1 MKRGLDALDF
11 KGDVSLDWDKKS
23 HSFVV
28 DLVFYIENKA
38 GQQMEDADG
47 ILSDEPII
55 AFSDAI
61 LIYDGKK
68 GLAGYDADD
77 FLACLAF
84 DGKEGWS
91 LAYGKA
97 FLTYLQIIMDNGTR
111 DLLKFFADD
120 EDEVFEL
127 EWSDEEFS
135 RLLKNA
141 ESENDFKMTQAI
153 KEELKETMMPYMMP
167 QRFVYVETLPLTQNG
182 KVDRKSLM
190 KEVNR

>member
-1 MKRGLDALDF
+1 
-11 KGDVSLDWDKKS
+11 
-23 HSFVV
+23 
-28 DLVFYIENKA
+28 
-38 GQQMEDADG
+38 MEDADG

-68 GLAGYDADD
+68 GLAGYNADD
-77 FLACLAF
+77 FLVCLAF

-120 EDEVFEL
+120 EDEIFEL

-141 ESENDFKMTQAI
+141 ESEY
-153 KEELKETMMPYMMP
+153 P
-167 QRFVYVETLPLTQNG
+167 RH
-182 KVDRKSLM
+182 SLHYP
-190 KEVNR
+190 KF

>member
-1 MKRGLDALDF
+1 MARQDLLEFLKQGLDALDF

-135 RLLKNA
+135 RLLKMQSLNIQD
-141 ESENDFKMTQAI
+141 SLCIIPNSNWRNYFGM
-153 KEELKETMMPYMMP
+153 
-167 QRFVYVETLPLTQNG
+167 
-182 KVDRKSLM
+182 DRTG
-190 KEVNR
+190 R

>member
-1 MKRGLDALDF
+1 MARQDLLEFLKRGLDALDF
-11 KGDVSLDWDKKS
+11 KGDISLDWDKKS

-68 GLAGYDADD
+68 GLAGYNADD
-77 FLACLAF
+77 
-84 DGKEGWS
+84 
-91 LAYGKA
+91 

-120 EDEVFEL
+120 EDEIFEL

-141 ESENDFKMTQAI
+141 ESEYPRQ
-153 KEELKETMMPYMMP
+153 
-167 QRFVYVETLPLTQNG
+167 
-182 KVDRKSLM
+182 SLNYP
-190 KEVNR
+190 KF

>member
-1 MKRGLDALDF
+1 MARQDLLEFLKQGLDALDF

-61 LIYDGKK
+61 LIYDVKK

-120 EDEVFEL
+120 EDEIFEL

-141 ESENDFKMTQAI
+141 ESEY
-153 KEELKETMMPYMMP
+153 P
-167 QRFVYVETLPLTQNG
+167 RH
-182 KVDRKSLM
+182 SLHYP
-190 KEVNR
+190 KF

>member
-1 MKRGLDALDF
+1 MARQDLLEFLKRGLDALDF

-77 FLACLAF
+77 FLACLA
-84 DGKEGWS
+84 
-91 LAYGKA
+91 YGKA

-120 EDEVFEL
+120 EDEIFEL

-141 ESENDFKMTQAI
+141 ESEYPRQ
-153 KEELKETMMPYMMP
+153 
-167 QRFVYVETLPLTQNG
+167 
-182 KVDRKSLM
+182 SLHYP
-190 KEVNR
+190 KF

>member
-1 MKRGLDALDF
+1 MARQDLLEFLKQGLDALDF

-61 LIYDGKK
+61 LIY
-68 GLAGYDADD
+68 
-77 FLACLAF
+77 
-84 DGKEGWS
+84 
-91 LAYGKA
+91 
-97 FLTYLQIIMDNGTR
+97 LQIIMDNGTR

-120 EDEVFEL
+120 EDEIFEL

-141 ESENDFKMTQAI
+141 ESEYPRQ
-153 KEELKETMMPYMMP
+153 
-167 QRFVYVETLPLTQNG
+167 
-182 KVDRKSLM
+182 SLHYP
-190 KEVNR
+190 KF

>member
-1 MKRGLDALDF
+1 M
-11 KGDVSLDWDKKS
+11 
-23 HSFVV
+23 
-28 DLVFYIENKA
+28 
-38 GQQMEDADG
+38 
-47 ILSDEPII
+47 
-55 AFSDAI
+55 
-61 LIYDGKK
+61 IYDGKK

-141 ESENDFKMTQAI
+141 ESEYPRQ
-153 KEELKETMMPYMMP
+153 
-167 QRFVYVETLPLTQNG
+167 
-182 KVDRKSLM
+182 SLHYP
-190 KEVNR
+190 KF